1 MLDLIREQISIPSFE
16 IAKYPP
22 LGLGKETG
30 RFIENKNTENPVSHQ
45 SVGLQVL
52 WSGLAV

>member
-52 WSGLAV
+52 